1 MKAPA
6 EVSRKGSP
14 APMRPTFFRTPA
26 AFRRWL
32 EKNHG
37 RCEEL
42 WVGFYK
48 KASGKGGLTYP
59 EALDEA
65 LCFGWIDGVRKRL
78 DDVAFVQR
86 FTPRRP
92 RSYWSAVNIHRVAEL
107 QKAGRMAPAGI
118 AAFERRTK
126 ATPIRYSFERTAPA
140 TLAPEFEAKF
150 RQNAEAWSYFEREAP
165 WYRRVALHWVISAKR
180 EDTRRRRLEML
191 IKDCAAGRRI
201 GTVPPRSSK

>member
-1 MKAPA
+1 
-6 EVSRKGSP
+6 V
-14 APMRPTFFRTPA
+14 RPTFFRTPA

-32 EKNHG
+32 EKNHD
-37 RCEEL
+37 RFEEL

-65 LCFGWIDGVRKRL
+65 LCFGWIDGVRRRL
-78 DDVAFVQR
+78 DAEAFVQR

-92 RSYWSAVNIHRVAEL
+92 RSYWSAVNMHRVAEL
-107 QKAGRMAPAGI
+107 QKAGRMAPPGV

-126 ATPIRYSFERTAPA
+126 QTPRRYSFERPTA
-140 TLAPEFEAKF
+140 TLTPEFETMFRRNAK
-150 RQNAEAWSYFEREAP
+150 AWAYFEEEAP
-165 WYRRVALHWVISAKR
+165 WYRRVALHWVTSAKR
-180 EDTRRRRLEML
+180 EETRRRRLDML

-201 GTVPPRSSK
+201 GGVPPSSPT

>member
-1 MKAPA
+1 MTK
-6 EVSRKGSP
+6 ESRASV
-14 APMRPTFFRTPA
+14 RPTFFRTPA

-32 EKNHG
+32 EKNHD
-37 RCEEL
+37 RREEL

-78 DDVAFVQR
+78 DDAAFVQR

-107 QKAGRMAPAGI
+107 QKASRMAPPGM
-118 AAFERRTK
+118 AAFERRTRE
-126 ATPIRYSFERTAPA
+126 PPSRYSFERRNPA
-140 TLAPEFEAKF
+140 TLPAEFEAKF
-150 RQNAEAWSYFEREAP
+150 RRNAKAWAYFQGEAP
-165 WYRRVALHWVISAKR
+165 WYRRVALHWVTSAKR
-180 EDTRRRRLEML
+180 DDTRGRRLDML

-201 GTVPPRSSK
+201 GAVPPRSSK